1 MDRSATSRSVPMRRG
16 AALSDSRSGSCLRGR
31 SRDRGSD
38 GDYPS
43 AHGTTFAVAK
53 RSHRTLYRIRAAGV
67 PRSRHHLQRQRPT
80 THLEIVHGI
89 LRTVAHA
96 LGTSEGRT
104 GFATCLTDDHCR
116 IIAIPQVRGLHH
128 RYERG
133 RVINSIIH
141 SCERRYAVAT
151 ALRRNS
157 RFPSWLVGKP
167 CSSQTESPTNRCHTC
182 PMDPRSSFQ
191 QRQAVRAG
199 DSVHMTP
206 TVMRSRP
213 TVGGS

>member
-1 MDRSATSRSVPMRRG
+1 MRHRRPPSQSWPTFLANHVQQIIRPPPTACGARCRGDDASDRRMDRSATSRSVPMRRG

-104 GFATCLTDDHCR
+104 GFATCLTIDHWPNHCDSTGPR
-116 IIAIPQVRGLHH
+116 ASSSVRGP
-128 RYERG
+128 
-133 RVINSIIH
+133 
-141 SCERRYAVAT
+141 
-151 ALRRNS
+151 RNQ
-157 RFPSWLVGKP
+157 FNHPQL
-167 CSSQTESPTNRCHTC
+167 
-182 PMDPRSSFQ
+182 
-191 QRQAVRAG
+191 
-199 DSVHMTP
+199 
-206 TVMRSRP
+206 
-213 TVGGS
+213 

>member
-1 MDRSATSRSVPMRRG
+1 MRHRRPPSQSWPTFLANHVQQIIRPPPTACGARRGDDASDRRMDRSATSRSVPMRRG

-89 LRTVAHA
+89 LQRRFILPH
-96 LGTSEGRT
+96 
-104 GFATCLTDDHCR
+104 FAMCVNGLKH
-116 IIAIPQVRGLHH
+116 RGLAG
-128 RYERG
+128 ERL
-133 RVINSIIH
+133 V
-141 SCERRYAVAT
+141 
-151 ALRRNS
+151 LR
-157 RFPSWLVGKP
+157 PLA
-167 CSSQTESPTNRCHTC
+167 C
-182 PMDPRSSFQ
+182 
-191 QRQAVRAG
+191 AA
-199 DSVHMTP
+199 
-206 TVMRSRP
+206 
-213 TVGGS
+213 